1 MNVFEAIANRKSI
14 RKFSPQDID
23 DNLIGL
29 MLYMTTRA
37 PSAGNT
43 QEWEFVVVKEPELK
57 EKLAIAAL
65 RQDFVR
71 LAPVDIVVCAN
82 LEKIHSKYGTRG
94 EYLYAA
100 QDTANATMLLMITAT
115 ALGLGTC
122 WVGSFDE
129 DRVKAILDLPDTV
142 RPMVIVPVGYPDENP
157 EPPSRMPFEKLTS
170 FNKYGKKLRES
181 YFFQSG
187 TYEEIDFMKPLGNY
201 VEEYLKDLKKTGGK
215 EKKKLDFREFLR
227 RLSK

>member
-1 MNVFEAIANRKSI
+1 MNVFEAISKRRSI

-23 DNLIGL
+23 DNIIGL
-29 MLYMTTRA
+29 MLYMATQA

-43 QEWEFVVVKEPELK
+43 QEWEFIVVKDPELK

-71 LAPVDIVVCAN
+71 LAPVVIVVCAN
-82 LEKIHSKYGTRG
+82 LEKISSKYGTRG
-94 EYLYAA
+94 EYLYAS
-100 QDTANATMLLMITAT
+100 QDIANATMLMMITAT

-129 DRVKAILDLPDTV
+129 DRVKFALDLPETV
-142 RPMVIVPVGYPDENP
+142 RPMVIVPVGYPDETP
-157 EPPSRMPFEKLTS
+157 EQSSRMPFEKLTS

-187 TYEEIDFMKPLGNY
+187 TYEEIDFMKPIGDQI
-201 VEEYLKDLKKTGGK
+201 EEYLKDLRKPEVKS
-215 EKKKLDFREFLR
+215 KKKLDFREFLKK
-227 RLSK
+227 LSR